1 MQIPA
6 RGDLFKDELE
16 KLFTAADSD
25 EEEFYEKQQVVDQ
38 HIRDIYMEEADKNP
52 RNAKQVDYLIDQIT
66 EAFTWYN
73 ARYRERKDGQNTNET
88 LLSVDSKEYINK
100 HVKERSSTFN
110 HNQLI
115 GHDKE
120 KNHVQE
126 DIENFKNQVDFIEVR
141 EKPKELHEHDPL
153 KFSIGDIF
161 DLSEKTQVFPGE
173 KDGKGKYEAR

>member
-1 MQIPA
+1 M
-6 RGDLFKDELE
+6 
-16 KLFTAADSD
+16 
-25 EEEFYEKQQVVDQ
+25 
-38 HIRDIYMEEADKNP
+38 
-52 RNAKQVDYLIDQIT
+52 
-66 EAFTWYN
+66 
-73 ARYRERKDGQNTNET
+73 
-88 LLSVDSKEYINK
+88 
-100 HVKERSSTFN
+100 
-110 HNQLI
+110 I

-173 KDGKGKYEAR
+173 KDGKGKYKAR